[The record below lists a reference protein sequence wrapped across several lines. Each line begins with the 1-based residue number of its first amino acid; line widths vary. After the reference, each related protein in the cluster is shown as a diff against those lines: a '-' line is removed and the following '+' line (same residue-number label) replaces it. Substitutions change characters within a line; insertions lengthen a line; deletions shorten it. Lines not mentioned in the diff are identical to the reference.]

1 MEWPRAQIIQKPRYD
16 KRQKINTCL
25 YRQLKRGRQSRS
37 EVTLG
42 PKLQRN
48 RILILEFVHRGRLRR
63 GRRQRRRSG
72 KTLIEMKP
80 HDFGRERQ
88 IFDRDPAGNHA
99 ELRNVEVRIA
109 GVGDSQPRNGCAI
122 GSAVGSLGRAVIAN
136 GRVAAEQAGRP
147 LWIPIMGERTADTV
161 GFRQLDRAMESPK
174 LAE

>member
-1 MEWPRAQIIQKPRYD
+1 MSQ
-16 KRQKINTCL
+16 
-25 YRQLKRGRQSRS
+25 S

-48 RILILEFVHRGRLRR
+48 RVLILEFVHRGRLRR

-99 ELRNVEVRIA
+99 KLRNVEVRIA
-109 GVGDSQPRNGCAI
+109 GVGAPSPGT
-122 GSAVGSLGRAVIAN
+122 
-136 GRVAAEQAGRP
+136 AAP
-147 LWIPIMGERTADTV
+147 
-161 GFRQLDRAMESPK
+161 
-174 LAE
+174 